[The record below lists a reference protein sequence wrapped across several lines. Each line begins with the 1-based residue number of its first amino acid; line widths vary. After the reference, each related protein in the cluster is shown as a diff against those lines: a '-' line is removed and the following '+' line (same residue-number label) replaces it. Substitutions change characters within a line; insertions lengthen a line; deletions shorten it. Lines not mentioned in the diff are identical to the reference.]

1 MMILRLVMGF
11 SVLAGSLTISASAQA
26 TGMDA
31 LHYYVGT
38 WTCKG
43 APQNEQGFSE
53 DVSTGTAT
61 YTLENGVLHE
71 RLVIPAKGA
80 QTKAYT
86 LNVRTTYDAAKE
98 RYVSASVDSNEN
110 WSVMYAPP
118 FLGDKLEHWTDHQTS
133 SGKQGRS
140 DVIRYTQT
148 MFATFSFP
156 TTQRGARAD
165 FRSFCHRNAPK
176 AGAGPA

>member
-1 MMILRLVMGF
+1 MMRLRTVLGF
-11 SVLAGSLTISASAQA
+11 SVLAWSLTIAASAQA

-31 LHYYVGT
+31 MRYYVGT

-43 APQNEQGFSE
+43 APQTDKGFSG

-61 YTLENGVLHE
+61 YTLQSGTLHE
-71 RLVIPAKGA
+71 RLLIPAKGD
-80 QTKAYT
+80 QMKPYT
-86 LNVRTTYDAAKE
+86 LNVTTTYDAAKE

-118 FLGDKLEHWTDHQTS
+118 IRAGKFERWTDHQTS
-133 SGKQGRS
+133 SGKQGRK
-140 DVIRYTQT
+140 DVIRYNQA

-156 TTQRGARAD
+156 TTQRGGQPD
-165 FRSFCHRNAPK
+165 FRSFCHRDVPK
-176 AGAGPA
+176 ASPT

>member
-1 MMILRLVMGF
+1 MMPLRLVLGF
-11 SVLAGSLTISASAQA
+11 SVLAGSLTIAASAQA
-26 TGMDA
+26 TGVDA
-31 LHYYVGT
+31 LRYYVGT

-43 APQNEQGFSE
+43 APVTERGFSG

-61 YTLENGVLHE
+61 FTLQGGTLHE
-71 RLVIPAKGA
+71 HLMIPPKGD
-80 QTKAYT
+80 QTKPYS
-86 LNVRTTYDAAKE
+86 LNVTTTYDAAKE
-98 RYVSASVDSNEN
+98 RYVAASVDSDEN

-118 FLGDKLEHWTDHQTS
+118 FQGNKLEHWTDHQTS
-133 SGKQGRS
+133 SGKHGRK

-156 TTQRGARAD
+156 TTAGQGARPD

-176 AGAGPA
+176 TGAT